1 MALETGNTRAGSAN
15 LDHEAL
21 SAQLAELRKDVSKL
35 ASSIG
40 STVSDRGHTIARDV
54 TDGVNEAAHY
64 MGRKGHA
71 ADVQIERA
79 ITANPYMALA
89 MAVGA
94 GLVLGAMSRR

>member
-1 MALETGNTRAGSAN
+1 MALETANNRAGTAN
-15 LDHEAL
+15 LDLDAL

-35 ASSIG
+35 ANSIG
-40 STVSDRGHTIARDV
+40 STVSDRGHTLARDV

-71 ADVQIERA
+71 ADVQLEKA
-79 ITANPYMALA
+79 VAANPYMAIA